1 VVNAW
6 KPILAALVI
15 FAAGVVTG
23 GLTFQVRQPRPAP
36 NNPGGNAPGKK
47 MPAMPREA
55 QLRELSRRMQA
66 ELNLAPEQRNSIE
79 TIVRDSQERMKAVRD
94 EVGKKVG
101 EEFREMLHKIRSE
114 LTPDQRK
121 KFAEIMKQHDD
132 RDKRDD
138 RSAHPSPPAA
148 GKPQ

>member
-1 VVNAW
+1 MVNAW

-23 GLTFQVRQPRPAP
+23 GLTVQIRQPHSAS
-36 NNPGGNAPGKK
+36 NPGGNAPVRKV
-47 MPAMPREA
+47 AMPREA

-66 ELNLAPEQRNSIE
+66 ELDLAPEQRDRIE
-79 TIVRDSQERMKAVRD
+79 AIVRDSQERMKGVRD
-94 EVGKKVG
+94 EVGKKIG
-101 EEFREMLHKIRSE
+101 EEFREMRQKIRGE

-138 RSAHPSPPAA
+138 RGLRPSPAA
-148 GKPQ
+148 TGKPQ

>member
-1 VVNAW
+1 MVNAW

-23 GLTFQVRQPRPAP
+23 GLTVQIRQPRPP
-36 NNPGGNAPGKK
+36 PNPGGNAPIKK
-47 MPAMPREA
+47 VPAMPREA

-66 ELNLAPEQRNSIE
+66 ELDLAREQRDRIE
-79 TIVRDSQERMKAVRD
+79 AIVRDSQEGMKAVRD
-94 EVGKKVG
+94 EVGKKIG

-121 KFAEIMKQHDD
+121 KFADIMKQHDE

>member
-1 VVNAW
+1 MNAW

-23 GLTFQVRQPRPAP
+23 GLTVQIRQPRTAP
-36 NNPGGNAPGKK
+36 NPGGTAPIKK
-47 MPAMPREA
+47 VPAMPREA
-55 QLRELSRRMQA
+55 QLRELSHRMQA
-66 ELNLAPEQRNSIE
+66 ELDLAPEQRDRIE
-79 TIVRDSQERMKAVRD
+79 AIVRDSQERMKAVRD
-94 EVGKKVG
+94 EVGKKIG
-101 EEFREMLHKIRSE
+101 EEFREMRQKIRSE

-121 KFAEIMKQHDD
+121 KFAEIMKQHDE

>member
-23 GLTFQVRQPRPAP
+23 GLTVQIRQPRPAP
-36 NNPGGNAPGKK
+36 NPGGNAPIKK
-47 MPAMPREA
+47 VPAMPREA
-55 QLRELSRRMQA
+55 QLRELSHRMQA
-66 ELNLAPEQRNSIE
+66 ELDLAPEQRDRIE
-79 TIVRDSQERMKAVRD
+79 AIVRDSQERMKAVRD
-94 EVGKKVG
+94 EVGKKIG
-101 EEFREMLHKIRSE
+101 EEFREMRQKIRSE

-121 KFAEIMKQHDD
+121 KFAEIMKQHDE

>member
-1 VVNAW
+1 MVNTW

-23 GLTFQVRQPRPAP
+23 GLTVQMRQPHLAP
-36 NNPGGNAPGKK
+36 VPGVNPPIRKV
-47 MPAMPREA
+47 PAMPREA
-55 QLRELSRRMQA
+55 QLRELSRRMQS
-66 ELNLAPEQRNSIE
+66 ELDLAPDQRDRIE
-79 TIVRDSQERMKAVRD
+79 AIVRDSQERMKTVRD

-101 EEFREMLHKIRSE
+101 EEFREMRQRIRSE
-114 LTPDQRK
+114 LSPDQRK

-132 RDKRDD
+132 R
-138 RSAHPSPPAA
+138 SARPSLPAA

>member
-1 VVNAW
+1 MNAW

-23 GLTFQVRQPRPAP
+23 GLTVQIRQPHPAP
-36 NNPGGNAPGKK
+36 NPGGNAPVRKV
-47 MPAMPREA
+47 PAMPREA

-66 ELNLAPEQRNSIE
+66 ELDLAPEQLGRIE
-79 TIVRDSQERMKAVRD
+79 SIVRDSQERMKAVRD

-121 KFAEIMKQHDD
+121 KFADIMKQHDE

-138 RSAHPSPPAA
+138 RSARPSPPAA

>member
-23 GLTFQVRQPRPAP
+23 GLTVQIRQPRPATDP
-36 NNPGGNAPGKK
+36 AGNAPIRKV
-47 MPAMPREA
+47 PAMPREA

-66 ELNLAPEQRNSIE
+66 ELDLAPEQRDRIE
-79 TIVRDSQERMKAVRD
+79 AIVRDSQERMKSVRD
-94 EVGKKVG
+94 EVGKKIG
-101 EEFREMLHKIRSE
+101 EEFREMRQKIRGE
-114 LTPDQRK
+114 LTPDQRR
-121 KFAEIMKQHDD
+121 KFAEIMKQHDE

-138 RSAHPSPPAA
+138 RSSRPPPAA
-148 GKPQ
+148 AGKSQ

>member
-23 GLTFQVRQPRPAP
+23 GLTIQIRQPRPSP
-36 NNPGGNAPGKK
+36 YPGGNTPIRKVA
-47 MPAMPREA
+47 AMPREA

-66 ELNLAPEQRNSIE
+66 ELDLAPEQRDRIE
-79 TIVRDSQERMKAVRD
+79 AIVRDSQERMKSVRD
-94 EVGKKVG
+94 EVGKKIG
-101 EEFREMLHKIRSE
+101 EEFREMRQKIRTE
-114 LTPDQRK
+114 LTPDQRR
-121 KFAEIMKQHDD
+121 KFAEIMKQHDE

-138 RSAHPSPPAA
+138 RSARPSPPAA
-148 GKPQ
+148 GKSQ